1 MKART
6 GKEVTVRVHNE
17 IGVLG
22 QLCRMIADKGINIL
36 AVCAW
41 VEGSDAVVRLI
52 TNDNL
57 RVMDALRAKHYSPRE
72 NGVVLLETAHKPGM
86 LRHVTEK
93 LAEKNIDLHHL
104 YATAPDDQNR
114 VLIAFASANNDQAIV
129 LLND

>member
-17 IGVLG
+17 IGVLA
-22 QLCRMIADKGINIL
+22 QLARIVADKGINIL

-41 VEGSDAVVRLI
+41 VEGPDAVVRMI

-57 RVMDALRAKHYSPRE
+57 RVMDALRERHYNPRE
-72 NGVVLLETAHKPGM
+72 SGVVLMESGHKPGM
-86 LRHVTEK
+86 LRHITEK
-93 LAEKNIDLHHL
+93 LAGKNIDLHHL

-114 VLIAFASANNDQAIV
+114 VLMAFASANNDQAIV